1 MVVYLLYSNWMHN
14 GDNAVNEVIGVYDC
28 LRKAQ
33 QSLAECINLDLQNR
47 SFKNV
52 WCDDCRLFT
61 EFNIPELANTLYY
74 DPEFDFDVRSVRL
87 WNGDDDVCCE
97 DYQYYNIEQRTL
109 L

>member
-33 QSLAECINLDLQNR
+33 QSLAECLNLDLQNR
-47 SFKNV
+47 SFQHMSSDSDIDFQNY
-52 WCDDCRLFT
+52 
-61 EFNIPELANTLYY
+61 NIPELAAMSF
-74 DPEFDFDVRSVRL
+74 DDEEFDFDVKEIRL
-87 WNGDDDVCCE
+87 WNGNEAICCE
-97 DYQYYNIEQRTL
+97 DFQQYNIEQRVL